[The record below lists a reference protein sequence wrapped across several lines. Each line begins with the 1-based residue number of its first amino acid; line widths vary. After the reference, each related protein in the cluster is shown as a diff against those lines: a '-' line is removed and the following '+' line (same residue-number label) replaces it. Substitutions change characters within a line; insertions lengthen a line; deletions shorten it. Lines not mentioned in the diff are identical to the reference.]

1 MMETSFSGSEHRNQR
16 QASFPNPQQQQQVR
30 GRSPM
35 MTSPSTH
42 DEATL
47 RRHQESMS
55 QQAFEHRQQQL
66 QHSFN
71 NSQVR
76 NYTHSL
82 EKNKTP

>member
-1 MMETSFSGSEHRNQR
+1 METSFSGSEHRNHR
-16 QASFPNPQQQQQVR
+16 QGSFPNPQQQQQQQLQVR

-55 QQAFEHRQQQL
+55 QQAFEQRQQQL

-71 NSQVR
+71 TSQVR
-76 NYTHSL
+76 HYTF
-82 EKNKTP
+82 PW